1 MGRPPLVGGTSNS
14 WDSANSCQLRGWLPQ
29 WTNTACDGRFHGRW
43 QRPRC
48 SHWPRVDR
56 RWTSCRYNT
65 LIVPSTHD
73 AISWG
78 MVMYENENNEGEVSI
93 SCAGWTD
100 QTATAAITITTTP
113 AAAVSPQNRIFGICG
128 AGLLQ
133 DEWCPSCHWS
143 NSVKALKARIKRNY
157 ENNSCKKKFHWWSD
171 SAQRQSNSNEKLAWI
186 WQLCSCCN

>member
-29 WTNTACDGRFHGRW
+29 WTNTTCDGRFHGRW

-93 SCAGWTD
+93 SCCCCHYYYY
-100 QTATAAITITTTP
+100 
-113 AAAVSPQNRIFGICG
+113 SYSYLLLLLMLLLLLLLLLM
-128 AGLLQ
+128 LLQ
-133 DEWCPSCHWS
+133 LVHKIEPLGFVEQVCYRMND
-143 NSVKALKARIKRNY
+143 ALPVTEPTASKQWKP
-157 ENNSCKKKFHWWSD
+157 ESKVS
-171 SAQRQSNSNEKLAWI
+171 
-186 WQLCSCCN
+186 